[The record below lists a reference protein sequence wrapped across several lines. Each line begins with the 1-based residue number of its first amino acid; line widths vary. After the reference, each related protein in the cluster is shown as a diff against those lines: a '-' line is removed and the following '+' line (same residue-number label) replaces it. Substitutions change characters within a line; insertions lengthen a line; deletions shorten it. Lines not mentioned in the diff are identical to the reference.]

1 MSLKIFHSFC
11 LKYYVLSL
19 LNNSQFEFSNFN
31 PDCKTSQLNMYAHK
45 IIRRY
50 VLINVENEVVTEF
63 NSSQLR
69 SDWSVRDSN
78 PYILSVEMRQCL
90 SAQT

>member
-1 MSLKIFHSFC
+1 
-11 LKYYVLSL
+11 
-19 LNNSQFEFSNFN
+19 
-31 PDCKTSQLNMYAHK
+31 MYAHK

-63 NSSQLR
+63 NSSQLQP
-69 SDWSVRDSN
+69 DWSVRDSN

-90 SAQT
+90 SEQTSKD